1 MQMTE
6 RPQPISPE
14 KASECIRSQIRICR
28 EDIARAKTRILKMTN
43 GNVEANAS
51 EWLAEQNLEVPR
63 EIDLY
68 QTGVDQILQSIA
80 RAIGLKQAFFQA
92 AIELSNSG
100 CIVLL
105 GGISRPEVRVGYRT
119 PGSRGGLPYIFTHT
133 APEKIAALDTAES
146 FAADVDVLLNGTG
159 CDQMHD
165 GIVEAITLSLEC
177 FRKGLYMPS
186 TVMLAAAAEATW
198 TECGAAVA
206 KNLQDQKLEALF
218 ADQYSSISKKVLE
231 LRKALENP
239 NAKPLLKSASQSI
252 AKVLDAEVWTT
263 VLRDRRNALHWGKA
277 KSFIVGHSETAV
289 LLMAAP
295 LHLGTLESIRI
306 AC

>member
-1 MQMTE
+1 MTE
-6 RPQPISPE
+6 RPQPISPD
-14 KASECIRSQIRICR
+14 KAAERIRSQIRICR
-28 EDIARAKTRILKMTN
+28 EDIARAKTRILKMAN
-43 GNVEANAS
+43 GNVEANAT
-51 EWLAEQNLEVPR
+51 EWLADQQLELPR
-63 EIDLY
+63 EIDLE
-68 QTGVDQILQSIA
+68 QTGVDEKLFTIA
-80 RAIGLKQAFFQA
+80 QTIGLKQSFFQA
-92 AIELSNSG
+92 AIELSCNG

-105 GGISRPEVRVGYRT
+105 GGVSQRDVRINYRT
-119 PGSRGGLPYIFTHT
+119 RGYSGGLPHIFTLT
-133 APEKIAALDTAES
+133 VPDKIVALDTAES
-146 FAADVDVLLNGTG
+146 FAADVDVFLNGSG
-159 CDQMHD
+159 CNQMHD
-165 GIVEAITLSLEC
+165 GIIEAITSSLDC

-206 KNLQDQKLEALF
+206 KNLQDRKLEALF

-231 LRKALENP
+231 LRKVLESP

-277 KSFIVGHSETAV
+277 KSFIAGHSETAV

-295 LHLGTLESIRI
+295 MHLGILESIRLV
-306 AC
+306 C

>member
-1 MQMTE
+1 MTE
-6 RPQPISPE
+6 RSQPLSPDQ
-14 KASECIRSQIRICR
+14 AADRIRSQIRICR

-43 GNVEANAS
+43 GNIEANAT
-51 EWLAEQNLEVPR
+51 EWLAEQQLEVPR
-63 EIDLY
+63 EIDLD
-68 QTGVDQILQSIA
+68 QAGIEQILQAIA

-92 AIELSNSG
+92 AIELSCNG
-100 CIVLL
+100 CIALL
-105 GGISRPEVRVGYRT
+105 GGIHRPDVRIGYRT
-119 PGSRGGLPYIFTHT
+119 SGSRGGLQNVFTYT
-133 APEKIAALDTAES
+133 APEKITALDAAES
-146 FAADVDVLLNGTG
+146 FATDVDVFLNGTR
-159 CDQMHD
+159 CDHMHD
-165 GIVEAITLSLEC
+165 GIIEAITSSLDC
-177 FRKGLYMPS
+177 FRKGLYMPA

-231 LRKALENP
+231 LRKSLESQT
-239 NAKPLLKSASQSI
+239 AKPILKLALQSL

-277 KSFIVGHSETAV
+277 KSFIAGHSETAV

-295 LHLGTLESIRI
+295 IHLGTLESIRLT
-306 AC
+306 C